1 MEELQREFSI
11 LAQCLYKIGGGV
23 MVSPQ
28 EINGA
33 QNELLSFPSRC
44 SYYGILLLHV
54 SLYDYIPFRNRFCV
68 SDNNMFN
75 CSIHFPLHQIIQQE
89 SQLKNVILNPAVR
102 QLSAVLLKGYIKTHW
117 NTITSADLKKQF
129 KDLLPLGLMVGDF
142 EVDTPPAF
150 LSKINTAFGMS
161 ISEAAEHEF
170 PEEWNDLIQILIN
183 IYENGLT
190 NQQNFA
196 QSLGAL
202 KCLSL
207 VAQHFSDKHTIF
219 VFPVLVPYMLKIAE
233 NAQLPDIIRA
243 KALTVCSEM
252 FSLIA
257 MVSGD
262 VTDED
267 DEYVDDYGDDG
278 VYEEAPEE
286 GERVIDDRLIEE
298 SKKLL
303 ATALEPTMNIVLGE
317 ICKPIPNV
325 ESDCSFKMECV
336 KMMNTLIKEF
346 GKTLQQAIIVV
357 LQSTCISL
365 EKEYETYFKH
375 AVLSPSESGIPTKE
389 IAARYDSEGENVNFT
404 TVICQQIELL
414 ATIVLNPKLSTLL
427 SSSKANLVQLIYLL
441 IGYSQL
447 PESMTELWETEPEQF
462 VSEEDNQY
470 SSYSIRIACAKL
482 IEDFHDTYDNLAV
495 ESLLEAYH
503 KRMQES
509 QNLYIQNSN
518 SCTWWKLRE
527 ACLMCISSF
536 TGFRDSIED
545 YPKIFDLPSLMNQL
559 VQNDLKVNT
568 ESLQFLKS
576 RAIQCSSFFLGQI
589 SNTKLYKINS
599 LELIKQLFIIYVNHL
614 NEQQPLPLR
623 LYSCQA
629 VARIFCLHSPIL
641 EPLISSFGQGKDEI
655 LQNILFCMCKLVDDL
670 TDETMYIPLESIAVF
685 VNFLPH
691 VVVPQSANVISIM
704 LNQLDKFSNDHA
716 ISSDIINVFDKLA
729 QIPETEAQLVNNV
742 IPRIAQIF
750 TSSGT
755 ATKSDFV
762 ENLLNLSNTII
773 VRAKKEDS
781 ITILNS
787 LFPSLM
793 SLGFSNE
800 DPSWIQK
807 INECLRSIVHV
818 SEEILVQH
826 RFTSQNHQVSSFH
839 FLLEYIY
846 RLLQPN
852 FSESAA
858 FGVGELITEIF
869 TKLGTALNMEIIGK
883 ILSACIVKLN
893 VSEELIFIQSIV
905 FVFAKLF
912 HHQDVVQMFNLL
924 ESIKVGDSNGLVC
937 LLNKWS
943 KNQQFFF
950 GAYKLKVTAT
960 ALAKLLQTG
969 DERLGTVT
977 VSVEIEKES
986 SGKYRTRS
994 KSKTK
999 ERQMPFVLHAFVLL
1013 VDAFVRAKENEN
1025 DKKKEYSA
1033 ESVLYGGEPM
1043 GTDSNVEDDYLHQ
1056 LVDDDFDDDE
1066 EEYFD
1071 DVLSSKDPINNVN
1084 LIEILP
1090 QVMKELCQVN
1100 QQVLPHLEKML
1111 TTEQKNALKEMLN
1124 K

>member
-1 MEELQREFSI
+1 
-11 LAQCLYKIGGGV
+11 
-23 MVSPQ
+23 
-28 EINGA
+28 
-33 QNELLSFPSRC
+33 
-44 SYYGILLLHV
+44 
-54 SLYDYIPFRNRFCV
+54 
-68 SDNNMFN
+68 
-75 CSIHFPLHQIIQQE
+75 
-89 SQLKNVILNPAVR
+89 
-102 QLSAVLLKGYIKTHW
+102 
-117 NTITSADLKKQF
+117 
-129 KDLLPLGLMVGDF
+129 
-142 EVDTPPAF
+142 
-150 LSKINTAFGMS
+150 
-161 ISEAAEHEF
+161 
-170 PEEWNDLIQILIN
+170 
-183 IYENGLT
+183 
-190 NQQNFA
+190 
-196 QSLGAL
+196 
-202 KCLSL
+202 
-207 VAQHFSDKHTIF
+207 
-219 VFPVLVPYMLKIAE
+219 
-233 NAQLPDIIRA
+233 
-243 KALTVCSEM
+243 
-252 FSLIA
+252 
-257 MVSGD
+257 
-262 VTDED
+262 
-267 DEYVDDYGDDG
+267 
-278 VYEEAPEE
+278 
-286 GERVIDDRLIEE
+286 
-298 SKKLL
+298 
-303 ATALEPTMNIVLGE
+303 
-317 ICKPIPNV
+317 
-325 ESDCSFKMECV
+325 
-336 KMMNTLIKEF
+336 
-346 GKTLQQAIIVV
+346 
-357 LQSTCISL
+357 
-365 EKEYETYFKH
+365 
-375 AVLSPSESGIPTKE
+375 
-389 IAARYDSEGENVNFT
+389 
-404 TVICQQIELL
+404 
-414 ATIVLNPKLSTLL
+414 
-427 SSSKANLVQLIYLL
+427 
-441 IGYSQL
+441 
-447 PESMTELWETEPEQF
+447 
-462 VSEEDNQY
+462 
-470 SSYSIRIACAKL
+470 
-482 IEDFHDTYDNLAV
+482 
-495 ESLLEAYH
+495 
-503 KRMQES
+503 MQ
-509 QNLYIQNSN
+509 
-518 SCTWWKLRE
+518 
-527 ACLMCISSF
+527 
-536 TGFRDSIED
+536 
-545 YPKIFDLPSLMNQL
+545 
-559 VQNDLKVNT
+559 
-568 ESLQFLKS
+568 
-576 RAIQCSSFFLGQI
+576 
-589 SNTKLYKINS
+589 
-599 LELIKQLFIIYVNHL
+599 
-614 NEQQPLPLR
+614 
-623 LYSCQA
+623 
-629 VARIFCLHSPIL
+629 
-641 EPLISSFGQGKDEI
+641 
-655 LQNILFCMCKLVDDL
+655 
-670 TDETMYIPLESIAVF
+670 
-685 VNFLPH
+685 FLPH

-729 QIPETEAQLVNNV
+729 QIPETEETQLVNNV

-1033 ESVLYGGEPM
+1033 ESVLYGGESM

-1084 LIEILP
+1084 LIETLP